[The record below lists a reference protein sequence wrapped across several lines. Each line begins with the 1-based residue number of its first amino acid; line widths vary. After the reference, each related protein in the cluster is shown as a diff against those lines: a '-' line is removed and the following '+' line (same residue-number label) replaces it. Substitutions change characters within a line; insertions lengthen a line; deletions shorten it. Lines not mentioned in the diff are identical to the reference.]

1 MAPQVKKYMAEY
13 KLGISELDKI
23 LGDTKGGSN
32 IMLTG
37 PAMCKKDALVY
48 NILYAGLTRG
58 ESAILVTTE
67 ETGGSVLKWFKQHEL
82 EINRKRFG
90 IVDCVSTSLGIRVSD
105 TPNIKMA
112 PSPLD
117 ITGVGV
123 KISQFLEQFRTKDTV
138 RKTRLIINSLSTMLM
153 YSNLQTVFRFLHV
166 FTGRIKAADA
176 LGVYVVEAGMHDDKT
191 VATLKKLFD
200 GAIEIKEENDK
211 FSIRAT
217 GLDAKSTRWIKYNVD
232 RTESIMQI
240 KVV

>member
-1 MAPQVKKYMAEY
+1 MAEY

-23 LGDTKGGSN
+23 LGDVMGGSN
-32 IMLTG
+32 IMLLG
-37 PAMCKKDALVY
+37 PAMCEKDALVY

-67 ETGGSVLKWFKQHEL
+67 ETGSGVLKWFKQREL

-105 TPNIKMA
+105 TENIKMA

-117 ITGVGV
+117 ITGIGI
-123 KISQFLEQFRTKDTV
+123 KISQLLKQFSDDEN

-176 LGVYVVEAGMHDDKT
+176 LGIYVLEAGMHDN
-191 VATLKKLFD
+191 F
-200 GAIEIKEENDK
+200 
-211 FSIRAT
+211 FIRAMGLGVKPT
-217 GLDAKSTRWIKYNVD
+217 GWIEYNLD
-232 RTESIMQI
+232 RTESMMQI
-240 KVV
+240 TRSLNR